1 MSDNCY
7 ENFRTVLMLNL
18 TSVVTDPE
26 IMKNVLSMVDITMND
41 FDISRKPMDIIPA
54 TGLPEVVKYYLA
66 SKAIANCSKGTL
78 KQYRYKLIN
87 FFNTMKKA
95 YSDILPNDIRIYL
108 YNYKMEHNADDSYME
123 SIRTTL
129 HGFFQWLVDN
139 EYIQR
144 NPCAKVEK
152 IKYQQ
157 KRRESF
163 STLTLEELR
172 WRCKD
177 KREKALVDFLYSTGL
192 RVSECDNVMLSD
204 INWEK
209 NSVLIP
215 HGKGDKER
223 IVYFNDESKVSLQ
236 KYIKSRTDDDPA
248 LWISIRKPYHQ
259 IKSHAL
265 ENIIKAIGERTG
277 ERAYPHKFRHTFA
290 TVGLKNGISIDQLQI
305 LMGHASANTTHIYV
319 DEDMNRAHME
329 HQRAFN

>member
-1 MSDNCY
+1 MSENCY
-7 ENFRTVLMLNL
+7 ENFRTVLSLNL
-18 TSVVTDPE
+18 CQVTQDPE
-26 IMKNVLSMVDITMND
+26 MMQNILKVVDITMSD
-41 FDISRKPMDIIPA
+41 YDIIKKPMDIIPA

-87 FFNTMKKA
+87 FFNIMKKA

-163 STLTLEELR
+163 STLALEELR

-277 ERAYPHKFRHTFA
+277 EHAYPHKFRHTFA